1 MPGNRTRPH
10 PRSEGF
16 SPHCRAAILIDVHFH
31 CLPGIDDGPESWE
44 DAVALCRAAAAD
56 GTTRLVATPH
66 VLRGRWMNDDPA
78 VRDQLIL
85 KLNTMLGGRPAI
97 LAGCEYFFSADAV
110 QLWERG
116 KFGPLTGLNR
126 TRYLLLEFPPGP
138 LPPATAAIFH
148 ELSLLDVTP
157 VLAHP
162 ERNHVFAGSPHL
174 LEDLVARG
182 AVAQITAGSL
192 LGDFG
197 AEALEASEEFL
208 RRGLV
213 KLVASD
219 AHSVTHRPPRLS
231 PARERVLKDWGAE
244 AESGLF
250 DVNPRALLRADPLP
264 WSGASSKPARPKSGF
279 GSR

>member
-1 MPGNRTRPH
+1 
-10 PRSEGF
+10 
-16 SPHCRAAILIDVHFH
+16 
-31 CLPGIDDGPESWE
+31 
-44 DAVALCRAAAAD
+44 
-56 GTTRLVATPH
+56 
-66 VLRGRWMNDDPA
+66 MNDDPT
-78 VRDQLIL
+78 VRDQLVL

-110 QLWERG
+110 ELWERG

-138 LPPATAAIFH
+138 LPSATAAIFH

-157 VLAHP
+157 VVAHP
-162 ERNHVFAGSPHL
+162 ERNRIFAESPRL

-182 AVAQITAGSL
+182 AVAQVTAGSL

-197 AEALEASEEFL
+197 AGPLEACAEFL

-213 KLVASD
+213 QLVASD
-219 AHSVTHRPPRLS
+219 AHSVAQRPPRLS

-244 AESGLF
+244 VEAGLF
-250 DVNPRALLRADPLP
+250 DANPRALLRSDPLP
-264 WSGASSKPARPKSGF
+264 WTGRSSKPARARTGA